1 MKTTIIYG
9 AKAPEHLDFSTL
21 AKWAEIFNNIEYE
34 FEDDPILTFQEWIAQ
49 ELEVFQLAVNGEIYD
64 SLEEASEAASHSPDA
79 VIMPYSEREG
89 EIYDFPIEPLPCHT

>member
-9 AKAPEHLDFSTL
+9 AKTPEHLDFSTL

-49 ELEVFQLAVNGEIYD
+49 ELEPYQLMVNGEIYD
-64 SLEEASEAASHSPDA
+64 SLEEASEAY
-79 VIMPYSEREG
+79 YSEGGVITPYHERSG
-89 EIYDFPIEPLPCHT
+89 EIIEFEVAPLPRT

>member
-49 ELEVFQLAVNGEIYD
+49 ELEVFQLMINGNVYD
-64 SLEEASEAASHSPDA
+64 TLEEASEAFHVSGG
-79 VIMPYSEREG
+79 VITPFHERSEEG
-89 EIYDFPIEPLPCHT
+89 IDFEVAPLPRK